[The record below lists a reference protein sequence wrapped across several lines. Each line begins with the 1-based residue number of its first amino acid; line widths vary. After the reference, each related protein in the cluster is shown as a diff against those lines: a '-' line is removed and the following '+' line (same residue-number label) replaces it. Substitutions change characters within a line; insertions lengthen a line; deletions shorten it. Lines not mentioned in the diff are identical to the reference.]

1 MDIIKTL
8 VEVIVS
14 FFFPYSLPHHDPRFA
29 LIPALVF
36 IFWIIARWKQST
48 RYKKVNRAKK
58 WAAAA
63 CAGWL
68 VYLVLGLLFSS
79 SRGGGLESSVAG
91 LAYIVFVLPCALIL
105 NVLSVGCIVT
115 IFKAELAIENKTD
128 PWLDRDESVE
138 TNGDQ

>member
-1 MDIIKTL
+1 M
-8 VEVIVS
+8 
-14 FFFPYSLPHHDPRFA
+14 
-29 LIPALVF
+29 
-36 IFWIIARWKQST
+36 
-48 RYKKVNRAKK
+48 
-58 WAAAA
+58 
-63 CAGWL
+63 
-68 VYLVLGLLFSS
+68 
-79 SRGGGLESSVAG
+79 AG